1 MPENIQPF
9 ANLDAAT
16 EAALR
21 ASIERFGVILPIVK
35 DQHGRILDGNQR
47 ARIAAELGVFP
58 DEITVSVKDEDEA
71 HEYARTLNAD
81 RRHLTPDQRRE
92 VVSTLREQGHSFRA
106 IAGAVGVSKSQVADD
121 VAGLSSG
128 GQSPQPERVIR
139 QGGGTYPAQRPKL
152 QAVPDLK
159 ADVIDHAEPGQEPAP
174 VSLWDALV
182 GIAERIEALAKT
194 EPAAIAATVPA
205 ARQVSTAKRLRR
217 VGSKLASIAWVLERM
232 AAPTP
237 EEERAK
243 RDAEEA
249 ARPAKAAHELD
260 LAKLNLGR
268 IVEAQA
274 AKLGDPAAARRALE
288 AARLRIRYAEDEV
301 LLLARR
307 AEDRDRRNAR
317 DAKNVTP
324 ADA

>member
-92 VVSTLREQGHSFRA
+92 VVGTLREQGHSLRA

-121 VAGLSSG
+121 VAGLSTT

-139 QGGGTYPAQRPKL
+139 QGGGTYPASRPKAEPIAIMEPTKADAEPT
-152 QAVPDLK
+152 AVP
-159 ADVIDHAEPGQEPAP
+159 
-174 VSLWDALV
+174 LWDALV
-182 GIAERIEALAKT
+182 DIAERIEALGKT
-194 EPAAIAATVPA
+194 ETAAIAAAVPA
-205 ARQVSTAKRLRR
+205 PRQGSTAKRLRR
-217 VGSKLASIAWVLERM
+217 VGGKLGSIAWALEEM
-232 AAPTP
+232 NQPTP

-243 RDAEEA
+243 RDAEA
-249 ARPAKAAHELD
+249 AAAPEKARHELD
-260 LAKLNLGR
+260 LARLNLPL
-268 IVEAQA
+268 V
-274 AKLGDPAAARRALE
+274 AAAPVRDL
-288 AARLRIRYAEDEV
+288 ARHRDAMEKAQTRVNDAEDAV
-301 LLLARR
+301 LKFARR
-307 AEDRDRRNAR
+307 AEDHERWEARRAR
-317 DAKNVTP
+317 P